1 MDLLDNG
8 TLALSRICFVFASE
22 AYPPYPPLNCYLG
35 SFGVSF
41 LGRSPVCKLET
52 QPEFL
57 QEKKIIGRIQGSHN
71 GPSRMTLGYIQ
82 GLSLLQE

>member
-57 QEKKIIGRIQGSHN
+57 QEKKMSHRKSQSSAGRKKGD
-71 GPSRMTLGYIQ
+71 
-82 GLSLLQE
+82 LSLVQFS